1 MGAFRIP
8 GVIDFSLCLFFTK
21 LVSYTFLFWL
31 PMYITHT
38 SKNRGTEWGTLA
50 NMYCVHS

>member
-1 MGAFRIP
+1 M
-8 GVIDFSLCLFFTK
+8 IDFSLCLFFTK

-38 SKNRGTEWGTLA
+38 SEWIHYYLWMPFVIFTD
-50 NMYCVHS
+50 VIIVF